1 MPGSERPL
9 RQGQGLAASSLRS
22 PGPPA
27 EMRTPVPDPD
37 SPHQTESPCLR
48 LNPCPHPLLAGLL
61 LLCMHTERMQMSS
74 NIMIN
79 IFCSVSCIVEGVSTV
94 ILTSGT
100 L

>member
-1 MPGSERPL
+1 
-9 RQGQGLAASSLRS
+9 
-22 PGPPA
+22 
-27 EMRTPVPDPD
+27 MRTPVPDPD

-79 IFCSVSCIVEGVSTV
+79 IFCSVSCIIVPFGGDDGDPLPPGGVEAGMRRRRAAAAAAA
-94 ILTSGT
+94 GYG
-100 L
+100 